1 MLKDVQQD
9 RIITRYWWAW
19 LISIIGISCIIRFY
33 FLPWDLPPILDGI
46 DDLAYS
52 LEIRNSGHLPERWPM
67 ANNGWPSMLGSIF
80 SIIPSERFFDFVNY
94 YRISNLITSVI
105 TIIPINP
112 MITANHLKV
121 PTFSLKK
128 NTDINVVNIGA
139 AKAMLVTVA
148 KGNERRA
155 IKIAIKAIRPAK
167 HLWKCKFTLEV
178 L

>member
-105 TIIPINP
+105 TIIPVYF
-112 MITANHLKV
+112 ITNRFFGKYLLYFHHQTYNL
-121 PTFSLKK
+121 FYL
-128 NTDINVVNIGA
+128 
-139 AKAMLVTVA
+139 MLVMH
-148 KGNERRA
+148 
-155 IKIAIKAIRPAK
+155 IYD
-167 HLWKCKFTLEV
+167 LD
-178 L
+178 